1 MTYIYDYIRLSY
13 INKERI
19 EMTTIYMAVRYP
31 KNWTKEKKIKEISL
45 EDHLKKYN
53 SVCDNI
59 GDGLQ
64 LFLNKEEAEKH
75 LIKVNK

>member
-1 MTYIYDYIRLSY
+1 
-13 INKERI
+13 
-19 EMTTIYMAVRYP
+19 MTTIYMAVRYP

-53 SVCDNI
+53 AVCDNI